1 MEKRSKKVKI
11 KLDLYGISV
20 LYLGEMR
27 EREKMKNSKN
37 EKKKR
42 VIDSFPFYKNL
53 FNHNKKGKK

>member
-1 MEKRSKKVKI
+1 
-11 KLDLYGISV
+11 
-20 LYLGEMR
+20 MR
-27 EREKMKNSKN
+27 KGRKMKNLKN